1 MQNAA
6 REQADASAND
16 FDILQQLNRNYV
28 KSVETS
34 DVRWF
39 EENLAEDFLNI
50 NADGALV
57 DRVGFLAQIARP
69 STRLNLEARDVRI
82 RIIGDCAIVNAQT
95 TYKKADGQAERAG
108 TPTSGRA
115 SADAGFA
122 FPRNSPLAE
131 VRCRANARWN
141 CAISS
146 QGDR

>member
-6 REQADASAND
+6 REQAAASAND

-50 NADGALV
+50 NADGSLV

-69 STRLNLEARDVRI
+69 SMRLNLEARDVRI

-95 TYKKADGQAERAG
+95 TYKNADGQAGARRYTDVWSRQRGRWLCISAQL
-108 TPTSGRA
+108 TS
-115 SADAGFA
+115 
-122 FPRNSPLAE
+122 
-131 VRCRANARWN
+131 C
-141 CAISS
+141 
-146 QGDR
+146 